1 MNLAIRDIAHNRWRF
16 IQTGVGLGLLVAVVM
31 SMGGIYRGLIADA
44 TVALRSTGADLW
56 VVQQDTEGPFASASR
71 LPEDAEYRIASVPGV
86 AEAAGLSFQNL
97 QITRFGKPLRFFLVG
112 YKPGRLGGPPFIIAG
127 RNIAQKH
134 YEMVV
139 DKGMRIGV
147 GEVIRLGLHA
157 YTVVG
162 ITQGMVSVSG
172 DPYAYVSLADAQ
184 DIQFREDNDA
194 IRNSRARITEKISKV
209 TQLSPVQMA
218 QLAPLVSDITGSTHI
233 VNAVAVK
240 LAPGADLDDVQQ
252 TIRRWNHYR
261 AISTA
266 QQEKI
271 LTAGMIQKS
280 KMQLGLFRI
289 ILLTISAVIITLI
302 IYTMTM
308 EKVRVIATL
317 KLIGAP
323 SRKIAGLILQQSVLI
338 GIMAYAIGYAI
349 ISMTYDKFPR
359 RVVLVPF
366 DLEVLFGIVMAIC
379 VLSSLLGVRKA
390 LKVDPAQAL
399 GG

>member
-1 MNLAIRDIAHNRWRF
+1 MNLAIRDILHNRGRF
-16 IQTGVGLGLLVAVVM
+16 IQTSFGLGLLIAVVM

-44 TVALRSTGADLW
+44 TVALNSTGADLW
-56 VVQQDTEGPFASASR
+56 VVQQETDGPFAAASR
-71 LPEDAEYRIASVPGV
+71 LPEDAEYRIAAVPGV
-86 AEAAGLSFQNL
+86 AQASGLSFQNM

-112 YKPGRLGGPPFIIAG
+112 YKPGGLGGPPQIVAG
-127 RNIAQKH
+127 WNIRRKH

-139 DKGMRIGV
+139 DKGMKIGL
-147 GEVIRLGLHA
+147 GETIRLGLHE

-184 DIQFREDNDA
+184 EIQFKPDNDA
-194 IRNSRARITEKISKV
+194 VRNNRARIARKMKTVAALTPAQV
-209 TQLSPVQMA
+209 TQLT
-218 QLAPLVSDITGSTHI
+218 PLVTEIAASTHI
-233 VNAVAVK
+233 VNAVAAK
-240 LAPGADLDDVQQ
+240 LAPGADLQEIQ
-252 TIRRWNHYR
+252 TTIRRWNHYR

-266 QQEKI
+266 EEEEI
-271 LTAGMIQKS
+271 LTFGMIQKS
-280 KMQLGLFRI
+280 KMQLSLFRI

-323 SRKIAGLILQQSVLI
+323 NRVIAGLILQQSL
-338 GIMAYAIGYAI
+338 AIGLIAYFVGYVI
-349 ISMTYDKFPR
+349 ISLTYDKFPR
-359 RVVLVPF
+359 RVELAPF
-366 DLEVLFGIVMAIC
+366 DLQVLFAIVMAIC
-379 VLSSLLGVRKA
+379 VLSSLLGIRKA

>member
-1 MNLAIRDIAHNRWRF
+1 MNLAVRDILYNRGRF
-16 IQTGVGLGLLVAVVM
+16 IQTSFGLGLLIAVVM
-31 SMGGIYRGLIADA
+31 SMGGIYRGLISDA
-44 TVALRSTGADLW
+44 TVALNSTGADLW
-56 VVQQDTEGPFASASR
+56 VVQQDTDGPFAAASR
-71 LPEDAEYRIASVPGV
+71 LPEDAEYRIAAVPGV
-86 AEAAGLSFQNL
+86 AQASGLSFQNM

-112 YKPGRLGGPPFIIAG
+112 YKLDGLGGPPRIVAG
-127 RNIAQKH
+127 RNIGRKH

-139 DKGMRIGV
+139 DKEMKV
-147 GEVIRLGLHA
+147 GLGETIRLGLHD

-162 ITQGMVSVSG
+162 ITKGMGSVAG
-172 DPYAYVSLADAQ
+172 DPYAYVTLADAQ
-184 DIQFREDNDA
+184 DIQFKPDNDA
-194 IRNSRARITEKISKV
+194 IRNNRARIERKMEAAAALTPA
-209 TQLSPVQMA
+209 QAA
-218 QLAPLVSDITGSTHI
+218 QLAPLVTDIATSTHI
-233 VNAVAVK
+233 VNAVAAK
-240 LAPGADLDDVQQ
+240 LAPGADLAEVQE

-266 QQEKI
+266 EQEEI

-323 SRKIAGLILQQSVLI
+323 NRKVAGLILQQSLSIGLI
-338 GIMAYAIGYAI
+338 AYFIGYAI
-349 ISMTYDKFPR
+349 ISLTYDKFPR
-359 RVVLVPF
+359 RVELVAF
-366 DLEVLFGIVMAIC
+366 DLQVLFAIVMIIC
-379 VLSSLLGVRKA
+379 VFSSLLGIRKA